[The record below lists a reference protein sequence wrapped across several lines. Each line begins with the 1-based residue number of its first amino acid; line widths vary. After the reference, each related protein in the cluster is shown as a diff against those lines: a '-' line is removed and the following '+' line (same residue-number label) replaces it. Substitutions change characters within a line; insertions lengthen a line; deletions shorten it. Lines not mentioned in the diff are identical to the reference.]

1 MAGLGV
7 KSVQLAWSI
16 ILNLNTVISRG
27 TTIVRWVDDS
37 TLYLFFSILS
47 LEHYRLVIS
56 NSVISDPILDRRLV
70 ELTSLVP
77 KGVSTFMPI
86 RSVRMRITI
95 VWRVMAWLWIVLPVC
110 YTIPM
115 FKSAEIPNT
124 LTNNELNCSSCAIR
138 KLWLQFC
145 MVFYEFE
152 HYVCIYYIYWY
163 ISLILCIIFITKT
176 KNRNRKKKSSFKKC
190 TKYISCLICSKGI
203 VVTIVIDKFINI
215 TCCSTEKY

>member
-7 KSVQLAWSI
+7 KSVQLAWFI
-16 ILNLNTVISRG
+16 ILNLNTVISRR

-70 ELTSLVP
+70 ALTSLVP

-110 YTIPM
+110 YMIPM

-124 LTNNELNCSSCAIR
+124 LTNNEMISILYGFLWIR
-138 KLWLQFC
+138 TLC
-145 MVFYEFE
+145 MHIVYILIYIAYSVYCFYNENE
-152 HYVCIYYIYWY
+152 
-163 ISLILCIIFITKT
+163 
-176 KNRNRKKKSSFKKC
+176 
-190 TKYISCLICSKGI
+190 
-203 VVTIVIDKFINI
+203 
-215 TCCSTEKY
+215 E